1 MSERWLWTQKED
13 IGPSP
18 RGGHTMAYEAARQRV
33 VLFGGFGP
41 ATPGATTYS
50 YLGDTWVWD
59 GGAWTQVADTGPDP
73 RLIHGMVYDDSR
85 QRVVLFG
92 GFGSTPPFGDTWE
105 WDGTEWTQVADIGPT
120 GRYGCPLTYDT
131 VRQRVVL
138 FGGFGP
144 ATPGATTYSY
154 LGDTWEW
161 DGTEW
166 TQIADTGPSERYSPA
181 MAFDRSRECQVLF
194 GGYFQGTWFN
204 DTWEW
209 ADGTGWVK
217 RQDMGPQSIAF
228 PKITYTE
235 KGTVLFA
242 CKSGV
247 FVGSGQTWEW
257 DGKLW
262 TQHQDMGPKARDR
275 YALVYDSQRDR
286 VVLFGGLT
294 VQAAEPLGDTWE
306 LAIIEQPPE

>member
-33 VLFGGFGP
+33 VLFGGFGL

-50 YLGDTWVWD
+50 NLGDTWVWD

-73 RLIHGMVYDDSR
+73 RFLHGMVYDDSR

-92 GFGSTPPFGDTWE
+92 GYGSTPPF
-105 WDGTEWTQVADIGPT
+105 
-120 GRYGCPLTYDT
+120 
-131 VRQRVVL
+131 
-138 FGGFGP
+138 
-144 ATPGATTYSY
+144 
-154 LGDTWEW
+154 GDTWEW

-166 TQIADTGPSERYSPA
+166 TQIADTGPSERYVPA

-235 KGTVLFA
+235 KGMVLFA